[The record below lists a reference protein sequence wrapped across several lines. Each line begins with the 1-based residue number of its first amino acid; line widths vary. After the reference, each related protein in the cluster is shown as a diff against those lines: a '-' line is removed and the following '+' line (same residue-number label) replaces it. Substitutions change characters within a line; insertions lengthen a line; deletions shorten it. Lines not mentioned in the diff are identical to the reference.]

1 MQRRVPARRN
11 GSQIPTSRQRLF
23 FAARIVVW
31 LAALA
36 CVIVFARRLDWDQV
50 FRSFAGADLRL
61 ALIATLV
68 GLPCT
73 ALQGLRWSSLVSAVQ
88 KVPRRTA
95 IAAMYVGQAASA
107 LLPMRAGEAVRME
120 LMARATGMGRA
131 AATGTVALDH
141 AINGLVMFVFAAALP
156 ALLPVPRWMT
166 VLLWWGIAVMIA
178 LIGLLFWLAEH
189 PEAHPPG
196 RIAGLVSRMR
206 TGLKAAR
213 NPGAVAQAAAFSV
226 LAWMVEIAVAML
238 ALAAFRLPHDVAH
251 AMGVLFGVNLA
262 LALPSPPAALGNF
275 ELGAGFALAAF
286 GGQKEHAAAFALG
299 YHALQLIPTLI
310 LGGLMLPLAR
320 KRPPAGLPPQDGLLA
335 PSLKPEAGA
344 AGP

>member
-1 MQRRVPARRN
+1 MP
-11 GSQIPTSRQRLF
+11 SRQRLF
-23 FAARIVVW
+23 FALRIVAW
-31 LAALA
+31 LAIGA
-36 CVIVFARRLDWDQV
+36 CLIVFARRLDWEQV

-61 ALIATLV
+61 ALIATAV

-131 AATGTVALDH
+131 ASTGTVALDH
-141 AINGLVMFVFAAALP
+141 TINGLVMFTFAAVLP
-156 ALLPVPRWMT
+156 LLLPVPRWMKV
-166 VLLWWGIAVMIA
+166 VLWTGMAVMIG
-178 LIGLLFWLAEH
+178 LVGLLVWLARH
-189 PEAHPPG
+189 PETHPPG

-206 TGLKAAR
+206 TGLVAAR
-213 NPGAVAQAAAFSV
+213 NPGAVAQAAGFSA
-226 LAWMVEIAVAML
+226 LAWAVEIAVAML
-238 ALAAFRLPHDVAH
+238 ALAAFQLPHDVAH

-262 LALPSPPAALGNF
+262 LALPSPPASLGNF

-320 KRPPAGLPPQDGLLA
+320 KRSNVQPAEAGRPLA
-335 PSLKPEAGA
+335 NSALSGLKPDA
-344 AGP
+344 